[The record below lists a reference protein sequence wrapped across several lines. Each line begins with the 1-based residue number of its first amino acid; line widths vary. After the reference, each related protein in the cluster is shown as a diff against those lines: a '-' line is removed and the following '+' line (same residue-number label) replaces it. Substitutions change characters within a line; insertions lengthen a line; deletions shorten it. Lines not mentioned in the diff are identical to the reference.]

1 MQLRDGARVAPG
13 LSMAALGNQKLHE
26 LMPGWVKIDT
36 IDPVTEAI
44 VCLKAW
50 WELIGEASEFEHFSS
65 AQPRAES
72 LKFCKA
78 RGAPRS
84 MNI

>member
-1 MQLRDGARVAPG
+1 MQLRDWAGVAPG

-44 VCLKAW
+44 VCL
-50 WELIGEASEFEHFSS
+50 
-65 AQPRAES
+65 
-72 LKFCKA
+72 
-78 RGAPRS
+78 
-84 MNI
+84 